1 MFPEN
6 PQQYHT
12 VKVWFAQ
19 TGSHLM
25 IPGLWD
31 FNSKISDTQVNYIYP
46 YAHLPFWSGLN
57 RYQKKNTEP
66 KKGYLEVLGLKLI
79 LF

>member
-46 YAHLPFWSGLN
+46 MLIYRLKEWVK
-57 RYQKKNTEP
+57 RVQKKTPNL
-66 KKGYLEVLGLKLI
+66 KKGEVLGLKLI